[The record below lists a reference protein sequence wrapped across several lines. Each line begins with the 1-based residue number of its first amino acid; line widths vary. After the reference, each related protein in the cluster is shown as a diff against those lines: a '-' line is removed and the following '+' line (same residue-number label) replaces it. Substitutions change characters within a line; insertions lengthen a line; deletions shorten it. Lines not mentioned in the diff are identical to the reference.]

1 MIMMRA
7 PELGPNFPKLAPTP
21 DLLSGNHGNTSED
34 KVIGDKKWKLE
45 GEFAARI
52 ARLREY
58 NRGLK

>member
-45 GEFAARI
+45 GEFAAKDSK
-52 ARLREY
+52 AS
-58 NRGLK
+58 GV